1 LSIGALYG
9 LGRLVFGAALMTA
22 PAPFG
27 DVLIGR
33 AARKGTP
40 RTLLRFY
47 GTRDVLLGLGTL
59 RASSTSGDVRGWVAA
74 GIGADVLD
82 AGVMLT
88 EWSDIPADKRVPGLL
103 SALGAA
109 GLGAALLARRA

>member
-1 LSIGALYG
+1 MA
-9 LGRLVFGAALMTA
+9 A
-22 PAPFG
+22 PAAAG
-27 DVLIGR
+27 NVLLGHD
-33 AARKGTP
+33 ARKPAP

-59 RASSTSGDVRGWVAA
+59 RASSSGDARGWVAA

-88 EWSDIPADKRVPGLL
+88 EWSDIPADKRVPGLV

-109 GLGAALLARRA
+109 ALGAVLLARRV

>member
-1 LSIGALYG
+1 VSLDSVYG

-47 GTRDVLLGLGTL
+47 GTRDVLLGLGAL
-59 RASSTSGDVRGWVAA
+59 SAASKGGDARGWVAA

-88 EWSDIPADKRVPGLL
+88 EWSDIPAEKRVPGLL

-109 GLGAALLARRA
+109 GLGAVLLARRM